1 MKRLAAIAGA
11 AALITGFVTGTLI
24 TIRDEAWP
32 GRGGTETIFQI
43 GFLFS
48 AYAFLIALPLGT
60 ALSFTLSPVMA
71 ATGLNNPLLHLAIGL
86 LIGLLAHLL
95 VDVGIGERIDRSED
109 FLGGTL
115 AGGAAGLLW
124 WFFVQRHEEE
134 AR

>member
-1 MKRLAAIAGA
+1 MAVIAAV
-11 AALITGFVTGTLI
+11 AALIAGFVTGTLS

-32 GRGGTETIFQI
+32 GRGGMEAIFQV

-48 AYAFLIALPLGT
+48 LYGYLIALPVG
-60 ALSFTLSPVMA
+60 ALLAFTLSPWMA
-71 ATGLNNPLLHLAIGL
+71 MTGVDHPLLHLAIGL
-86 LIGLLAHLL
+86 ALGLSINLL
-95 VDVGIGERIDRSED
+95 VDLGIGERIDRPED

-124 WFFVQRHEEE
+124 WFYVQRHEEK